1 MVDPSGNTASPMP
14 DRISRNFQAK
24 LEVWFPHNIRTTLE
38 CVKISRIR
46 REFHALIENGNA
58 VESGQ
63 PKTNLFLLATKPT
76 VSRRQIAKP
85 EIANPHAHQPQ
96 RRSAPI
102 PGRSNVAARAGGG
115 LAKERVAVR
124 ALLWPGTATLRLI
137 CRSSPT

>member
-1 MVDPSGNTASPMP
+1 MVAHSGNKASPMP
-14 DRISRNFQAK
+14 VRISRNIQAK
-24 LEVWFPHNIRTTLE
+24 LEVCFPHNIRTTQE

-76 VSRRQIAKP
+76 VSCRQTAKP

-96 RRSAPI
+96 RRM
-102 PGRSNVAARAGGG
+102 VAAKNGGC
-115 LAKERVAVR
+115 LA
-124 ALLWPGTATLRLI
+124 
-137 CRSSPT
+137 S